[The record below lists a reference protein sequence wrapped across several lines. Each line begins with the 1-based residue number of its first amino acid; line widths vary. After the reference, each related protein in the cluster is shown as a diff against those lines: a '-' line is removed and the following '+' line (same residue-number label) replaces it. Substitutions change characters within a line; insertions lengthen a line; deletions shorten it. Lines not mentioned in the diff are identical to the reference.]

1 MSLSPIATST
11 YSTPVNPKPLKPVA
25 SMCAVRA
32 VKATSVTVK
41 PSVRVT
47 SSRGV
52 HTDVLRLK
60 HAGKQSVLIQWE
72 LVGAEDAPLIV
83 VAGGISANRHVVSSE
98 LFPDK
103 GWWEAQHGQGIDL
116 SRFRVLS
123 IDWLGADGA
132 LDAPIDTA
140 DQADAVRS
148 VLDALRL
155 PKLHA
160 WVGASYGAMVGL
172 QFAARYAERVET
184 LVAISG
190 AHRSHPYSSAWRAV
204 QRRIAALSA
213 SGCAEAEALSLARQL
228 AMLSYRTPEEFNQRF
243 PEAPSVSDDG
253 IVRVAA
259 EDYLDACGSKFIGR
273 MPNIAYQ
280 RLSES
285 IDLHRVNPAD
295 IHVPTHVVAVAEDR
309 LVPLHDLMELANELP
324 QSEIHV
330 FGSHFGHDAFLKET
344 QEISRLLTLA
354 LDPN

>member
-1 MSLSPIATST
+1 MSLSPIPSPT
-11 YSTPVNPKPLKPVA
+11 YSSNTNDQPQKPVT

-32 VKATSVTVK
+32 AKATTALPK
-41 PSVRVT
+41 PNVRIT

-60 HAGKQSVLIQWE
+60 HAGKQHVVIQWE

-98 LFPDK
+98 LFPNQ

-123 IDWLGADGA
+123 IDWLGADGE

-140 DQADAVRS
+140 DQADAMMS
-148 VLDALRL
+148 VIHALRL

-160 WVGASYGAMVGL
+160 WIGASYGAMVGL
-172 QFAARYAERVET
+172 QFAARYGDCLGT

-204 QRRIAALSA
+204 QRRIAALA
-213 SGCAEAEALSLARQL
+213 DAGCEANDALSLARQL

-243 PEAPSVSDDG
+243 PDAPNISADG
-253 IVRVAA
+253 TVRVAA

-273 MPNIAYQ
+273 MPNVAYQ

-295 IHVPTHVVAVAEDR
+295 IHVPTHVIAVTEDR
-309 LVPLHDLMELANELP
+309 LVPLHDLMTLANELP
-324 QSEIHV
+324 QAEIHV
-330 FGSHFGHDAFLKET
+330 FSSHFGHDAFLKET
-344 QEISRLLTLA
+344 QEIARLLTFA
-354 LDPN
+354 LDQN